1 MKYLILVLLTVFCLY
16 GVEITVDASQGRKP
30 ISPYIY
36 GKNNSL
42 SDNSSSPLSAN
53 SWELFRQAGLKMFR
67 ENGGNNATKYNWRR
81 KLSSHPD
88 WYNNVYAHDWDYE
101 AQSLQDNMPDARGM
115 WAFQLI
121 GYAAANNQNNFNDW
135 VYNGSQWWEGVANN
149 WAGGGGPSEGEGD
162 PELYLM
168 EWPPDS
174 TVGILDQ
181 WFGDTG
187 LGFEEERFQYWNMD
201 NEVEIW
207 NNTHDDV
214 MPTAISAEAYMQ
226 RFFDVA
232 KKARAKFPEIKIVGP
247 VPCNEWFWYNW
258 SDGKV
263 DYNGSSYPWLE
274 YFILRIAEEQDAAG
288 IHLLDVLDVH
298 FYPSESNADEI
309 VQLHRIW
316 FDEAYDYPGANG
328 VKVTDPSGWNNN
340 ITNEYIFGRCGAWLE
355 QYIGADHGVTF
366 SVSETGLNTDDPDV
380 VAVWYASNLG
390 VFADNGIEF
399 FTPWEWENEMWEVLH
414 LFSRYAK
421 NTRVISLSEDE
432 ETVSAYSSI
441 NSAGDSLTV
450 ILVNRLI
457 NSAQDVNVKIDDFS
471 MEDGIYEALMLNDLS
486 ENMTFISH
494 TNNALEEG
502 TVSVVSDSFNIT
514 LPSLSITAVI
524 LNGEGTTSAVEA
536 SKPQDYDFTLHNYP
550 NPFNPITTILYSVET
565 QNNMSQQVDLSI
577 YNVLGQKICT
587 LVSEKQKA
595 GRYQVEWNASG
606 LNSGVFIVQLI
617 SGLKSKSKK
626 ILLVK

>member
-1 MKYLILVLLTVFCLY
+1 
-16 GVEITVDASQGRKP
+16 
-30 ISPYIY
+30 
-36 GKNNSL
+36 
-42 SDNSSSPLSAN
+42 
-53 SWELFRQAGLKMFR
+53 MFR